1 MMLKSNL
8 LRYAN
13 TIPYPPLPSSLL
25 FNRNEGM
32 RSQSDEAL
40 LPDILDNLLVIERLS
55 THAVKLDQ
63 QFLSGSLSKLQLQ
76 LDPALELLL
85 LDLEAIAIGD
95 ADLNN

>member
-1 MMLKSNL
+1 
-8 LRYAN
+8 
-13 TIPYPPLPSSLL
+13 
-25 FNRNEGM
+25 M

-55 THAVKLDQ
+55 IHAVKLDQ

>member
-1 MMLKSNL
+1 MLDKHLISQYTL
-8 LRYAN
+8 IASHIYS
-13 TIPYPPLPSSLL
+13 LPALSY
-25 FNRNEGM
+25 RNEGVT
-32 RSQSDEAL
+32 SQSDEAL

-55 THAVKLDQ
+55 IHAVKLDQ